1 MPLRLTPGSKAL
13 TRCKLTLPHARSRL
27 FAAGWQQARTRN
39 QLFLLASEHASTER
53 RCAGPP
59 GGGGARKCRG
69 VPAGG
74 SNVSAPVAF
83 KRRYRGAPAGGG
95 VCRVSVSCRGLKAV
109 PRCSSRRRCVPGP
122 CVPSGAKGGSPLVC
136 EEAVRV
142 SKGTRVSLCCPGYT
156 AVAIHRRDPATDR
169 HGSFDLLRL
178 RPGPV
183 HPSLVNLVCPSS
195 PGLTI
200 LMPALARTPAR
211 HSALQPRTPG
221 LKRSG
226 GLSLPSSWDYRR
238 APPRPALVAAALPPL
253 LPPQR

>member
-1 MPLRLTPGSKAL
+1 ME
-13 TRCKLTLPHARSRL
+13 
-27 FAAGWQQARTRN
+27 FAAGWQQVRTRS
-39 QLFLLASEHASTER
+39 QLFLLASEHASPER
-53 RCAGPP
+53 HCAGPP
-59 GGGGARKCRG
+59 AGGGARRCRG

-74 SNVSAPVAF
+74 GNVSGPLVL
-83 KRRYRGAPAGGG
+83 KRRCRGAPAGGG
-95 VCRVSVSCRGLKAV
+95 VCRTLVSPAPAGGGVCRARVSPRGQNAGPSAV
-109 PRCSSRRRCVPGP
+109 RG
-122 CVPSGAKGGSPLVC
+122 
-136 EEAVRV
+136 EAVRVRVRV
-142 SKGTRVSLCCPGYT
+142 SKGTRVSLCCPGYA

-238 APPRPALVAAALPPL
+238 APPRPAVGGAALPPL
-253 LPPQR
+253 DPAQR

>member
-1 MPLRLTPGSKAL
+1 REAISAS
-13 TRCKLTLPHARSRL
+13 C
-27 FAAGWQQARTRN
+27 AAG
-39 QLFLLASEHASTER
+39 
-53 RCAGPP
+53 AGHR
-59 GGGGARKCRG
+59 GGAEQGC
-69 VPAGG
+69 A
-74 SNVSAPVAF
+74 
-83 KRRYRGAPAGGG
+83 RR
-95 VCRVSVSCRGLKAV
+95 
-109 PRCSSRRRCVPGP
+109 
-122 CVPSGAKGGSPLVC
+122 
-136 EEAVRV
+136 
-142 SKGTRVSLCCPGYT
+142 TRVSLCCPGYA

-238 APPRPALVAAALPPL
+238 APPRPAVAGAALPPL
-253 LPPQR
+253 DPPQRPGQLGPSLV